1 MLHSFQI
8 GIVTIELSLSL
19 HSWHNK
25 MVSYKRIDI
34 YFYMGKSAYV
44 KLLTTNSHL
53 SLHTYV
59 DIFIA
64 I

>member
-1 MLHSFQI
+1 
-8 GIVTIELSLSL
+8 
-19 HSWHNK
+19 